1 MTANDAHCVE
11 PKCQCVEGTMRIFAH
26 WASHEQQKCKIAN
39 FHTLGISNKHVHKTG
54 PCAPKTRICACAL
67 CAIGLRWHYRRWAQ
81 CPPTK
86 NKQTINTAIVWGI
99 SNASILK
106 CVVHQK
112 VVDQNLKSPP
122 FRNYGFIFS
131 PNRCHIVRNDGWGLP
146 HTGPSGG
153 RVPCNPCI
161 RQPCTWPAARSSSM
175 NSCAALRLEN
185 KPSCVQPRNQPSAR
199 STFRSTAHICG
210 LLCLR

>member
-11 PKCQCVEGTMRIFAH
+11 PKCQCVEGTMRIVAH

-39 FHTLGISNKHVHKTG
+39 FHTLGISNKHVHKTC

-86 NKQTINTAIVWGI
+86 INNSKHTAIVLGI
-99 SNASILK
+99 SNVSILK

-112 VVDQNLKSPP
+112 VVDQNHNVSNHHPLEIMDLY
-122 FRNYGFIFS
+122 FLQTGAILYGM
-131 PNRCHIVRNDGWGLP
+131 
-146 HTGPSGG
+146 TGGG
-153 RVPCNPCI
+153 CLIQDR
-161 RQPCTWPAARSSSM
+161 AAGGCRATHAFGSR
-175 NSCAALRLEN
+175 ALGPQRG
-185 KPSCVQPRNQPSAR
+185 V
-199 STFRSTAHICG
+199 
-210 LLCLR
+210 LR